1 MMSLPSRLARLW
13 SRWVGFASRERVPD
27 ARCVVSVSPCSRVVA
42 LRTLMLEKGGLW
54 FVEPRPDP
62 RGSIPRGR
70 RSLLAC
76 AIGSRHSVLQLRPP
90 DQRSYE
96 LLHGKMRRETYI
108 TCSLLKRNTC
118 SMCFM
123 SLCGVSTTDWS
134 PSLWCL
140 GCTRAGSPIIV
151 LKKN

>member
-1 MMSLPSRLARLW
+1 
-13 SRWVGFASRERVPD
+13 
-27 ARCVVSVSPCSRVVA
+27 
-42 LRTLMLEKGGLW
+42 MLEKGGLW

-76 AIGSRHSVLQLRPP
+76 AIGSRHSVLQLQPP

-108 TCSLLKRNTC
+108 ICSLLKRNTC

-151 LKKN
+151 LRKIDIRSIFCFLFLMFLSACAANLAALVKHR

>member
-1 MMSLPSRLARLW
+1 
-13 SRWVGFASRERVPD
+13 
-27 ARCVVSVSPCSRVVA
+27 
-42 LRTLMLEKGGLW
+42 MLGKGGLW

-108 TCSLLKRNTC
+108 TCSLLKRNIC

-151 LKKN
+151 LKKIDIRSIFCFLFLMFLSACAANLAAHVKHR